1 MNLPVFLSRLVQML
15 SPMVLLRSWVRF
27 RTAPFRALSPT
38 GLLVA
43 IPSSF
48 QFSRDTNHGGRLG
61 FQKGRTVPAHG
72 GGGGTRRWPCREAPP
87 SLLGSSH
94 GLCAARAVVG
104 LRPG

>member
-1 MNLPVFLSRLVQML
+1 MNLPVFLSRVVQLL

-48 QFSRDTNHGGRLG
+48 QYSRNTNHGGRIG

-72 GGGGTRRWPCREAPP
+72 VGRATRRCQCREARL
-87 SLLGSSH
+87 SLLVSFTALTMSS
-94 GLCAARAVVG
+94 G
-104 LRPG
+104 